1 MSKRETCDV
10 VWCVSLRADNSRFCA
25 IHRKLEPKDP
35 SETNPDK
42 WRRDAVQA
50 NNAARRRA
58 EKEAQRL
65 EEERLKQANSGRK

>member
-10 VWCVSLRADNSRFCA
+10 VWCVSLRA
-25 IHRKLEPKDP
+25 
-35 SETNPDK
+35 
-42 WRRDAVQA
+42 AVQA